1 MKRLTAAVV
10 VAFAAVSGPFVCGAG
25 VTKTETAPVV
35 DGRLD
40 ESCWSKAEWNGGFV
54 KLANRVKDREVDA
67 QTSFAILADS
77 RAVYVAIKCDEREMA
92 DLKARP
98 ASGLYNCDNVEL
110 FLSPRGDGFD
120 FYQFVVAFNP
130 HSGVDG
136 ADARYASEGG
146 NITPDPYGPEWSFAR
161 GETEDGWCVEIAI
174 PFSSFYMTRNVEWR
188 DTWCVNVARQR
199 GVGKSELTT
208 WSPLQVKFG
217 EPDRFRKIS
226 GFPKRSDADD
236 VGITDVVA
244 EMTGRQNDKL
254 IGTLSFAT
262 AVAVDGEYEVS
273 SPYASTTAV
282 RLKSG
287 VNAVRVPC
295 AYSSNGRFPTKISL
309 KRMATDE
316 IYSRTYSVSVDFE
329 DVRVKL
335 TSPEYRDNFYPGQDS
350 SHVKGRVETACD
362 GEVAL
367 TLAGPGFQ
375 KCEARLP
382 RGGGEFDFDTSGF
395 KDGTAV
401 LSVAAGGMT
410 KEFKIRKLA
419 KTARR
424 MSWISQGRLVV
435 DGKPVLRRGIYA
447 KGYMGGKAFAEKF
460 DSDKRL
466 YMTPEVSQGGTLEPG
481 RVIKGLEA
489 REARKDIVPCKE
501 YFDKID
507 AMIEASKEKDFA
519 YWYISDEPECRGLSQ
534 VYLRHVYEHMKE
546 KDPYHVVLTA
556 TRAGKQYLDCA
567 DWFETHPYIN
577 PRDDGRGNRILDR
590 PMSSIGDFLDA
601 FDAQNHPDKCVGFLP
616 TMFAYRYASI
626 LNDYPTFQEYV
637 CHVWAAMMRGSKTL
651 WPFFYWDMGDR
662 AALYEG
668 NRYVNSTFASLDD
681 FILDG
686 KRTTLFKTKDAECVR
701 WDLENGESMF
711 AFANF
716 TNKRLDMALP
726 KGLEDRKWHPFRGQW
741 AEGRALEP
749 YEVVVGTTDERGTD
763 LETYAEAQKLV
774 DGQEYERTHRD
785 NQILEKY
792 LAVEATS
799 SNGKV
804 RLYKLVDG
812 IHDVLGWL
820 AKGKDHWAEFSFT
833 DNPVIFSRVR
843 VYGSGLDG
851 MKVSIRKGGEW
862 KELEPKAVKTEKY
875 MRELDFGTVE
885 STVKMRLSFSAA
897 TVELYEL
904 EIPHADGD
912 SPNLAESCKGPSS
925 AELEDSANVLWSLYD
940 GGSTVRD
947 KVSHLAKIDPE
958 YPWIEF
964 EADSFVP
971 LGGRVYRAWSL
982 WFLKHGFIAGTVTHP
997 QTGLYVVRAPKVEKP
1012 VSATLRLDD
1021 YNLEI
1026 GVKRLRCVR
1035 RPSNYIVAEAS
1046 REAGT
1051 IIPGSVLDVTLN
1063 LATPC
1068 EDVTATLLIDY
1079 GHGGGLVAFPV
1090 NGTNAIELKATKD
1103 GGGRV
1108 WKASIPVKSC
1118 GMAKARQVYVK
1129 CVVLGGALKIPLFTA
1144 VNQPFVDQEANCRSL
1159 RVGTWNIRNS
1169 KGDEGTENSWERR
1182 RDDVVSLIKKLDVDV
1197 IGLQEVLPDQA
1208 EFLKASLPDYAFVGD
1223 HRGVDRKTDEAS
1235 PVVYRKNRFLEKS
1248 SGTFWLS
1255 ETPEVP
1261 ASKSWQT
1268 ACPRVCSYVILVD
1281 KTTGKRFCFANTH
1294 TDHSSELAREKGM
1307 MLIVERMKKFGEGA
1321 PIVFVGDHNCS
1332 YGTKPAAEVRAVLS
1346 DTRDIAREVSGPS
1359 YTFHAF
1365 GKREVGPI
1373 DYVYVSRDIDVLDLV
1388 AYGDK
1393 CKDGSHYPSDHFPLT
1408 STIAWG
1414 K

>member
-1 MKRLTAAVV
+1 MSVNDVGNMKGTMGMRRIAVAL
-10 VAFAAVSGPFVCGAG
+10 AFASGLALAANAD
-25 VTKTETAPVV
+25 VTCASDKMTI

-40 ESCWSKAEWNGGFV
+40 EPCWAKAEWNGGFV

-77 RAVYVAIKCDEREMA
+77 SAVYVAIKCDEREMA

-174 PFSSFYMTRNVEWR
+174 PFSSFYMSRNVEWR

-316 IYSRTYSVSVDFE
+316 IYSRTYPVSVDFE

-401 LSVAAGGMT
+401 LSVAAGGMI
-410 KEFKIRKLA
+410 KVFKIRKLA

-904 EIPHADGD
+904 EIP
-912 SPNLAESCKGPSS
+912 
-925 AELEDSANVLWSLYD
+925 
-940 GGSTVRD
+940 R
-947 KVSHLAKIDPE
+947 VS
-958 YPWIEF
+958 
-964 EADSFVP
+964 
-971 LGGRVYRAWSL
+971 G
-982 WFLKHGFIAGTVTHP
+982 
-997 QTGLYVVRAPKVEKP
+997 
-1012 VSATLRLDD
+1012 
-1021 YNLEI
+1021 N
-1026 GVKRLRCVR
+1026 
-1035 RPSNYIVAEAS
+1035 
-1046 REAGT
+1046 
-1051 IIPGSVLDVTLN
+1051 
-1063 LATPC
+1063 
-1068 EDVTATLLIDY
+1068 
-1079 GHGGGLVAFPV
+1079 
-1090 NGTNAIELKATKD
+1090 
-1103 GGGRV
+1103 
-1108 WKASIPVKSC
+1108 
-1118 GMAKARQVYVK
+1118 
-1129 CVVLGGALKIPLFTA
+1129 
-1144 VNQPFVDQEANCRSL
+1144 SL

-1235 PVVYRKNRFLEKS
+1235 PVVYRKNRFQEKS

-1268 ACPRVCSYVILVD
+1268 ACPRVCSYVVLVD

-1332 YGTKPAAEVRAVLS
+1332 YGTKPAAEVRAVLL

-1414 K
+1414 M